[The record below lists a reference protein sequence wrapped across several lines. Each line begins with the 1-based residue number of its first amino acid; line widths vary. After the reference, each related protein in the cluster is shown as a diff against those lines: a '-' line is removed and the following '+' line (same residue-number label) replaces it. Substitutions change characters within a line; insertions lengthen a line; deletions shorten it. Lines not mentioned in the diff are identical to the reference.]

1 MTSYGDS
8 QQQPGYGQQPAYGQQ
23 PGYGQQ
29 AGSGQQP
36 GYPQPY
42 GYGQLGQP
50 QPYGYGYG
58 GGASPQRP
66 GAVTAAAVLG
76 FILGAFAVIAA
87 IVLFAGGSFLT
98 GVDDGGTGIAGAI
111 LGVLIV
117 IGLLVVSIA
126 VMLIWGAVLAL
137 SGRSRVLLIVA
148 ASLVAG
154 LGLIGFFGS
163 LGDPGTDTGG
173 IVSQLIGLVIAGLII
188 VLLSLDPATQ
198 YFAAHRARRGS

>member
-1 MTSYGDS
+1 MTSYGDNP
-8 QQQPGYGQQPAYGQQ
+8 QQPGYGQQPAYGQQ

-50 QPYGYGYG
+50 QPYGYGG
-58 GGASPQRP
+58 GTSPQRP

-126 VMLIWGAVLAL
+126 VMLIWGSVLAL

-154 LGLIGFFGS
+154 LGLIGFLGS
-163 LGDPGTDTGG
+163 LGDPSTDGGG
-173 IVSQLIGLVIAGLII
+173 IVSQLIGLVMAGLII
-188 VLLSLDPATQ
+188 VLLSLGPAAQ